1 MSSRSCCVPFHC
13 VHQDLPPP
21 RQCLCTSSQPPLPA
35 STVLPRI
42 LRLAR
47 IGVPFLR
54 SIYAPL
60 EPLTW
65 TRAEPPYRGESET
78 ITETVNT
85 ETLNYLVS
93 TRGLGDD
100 ERTTRRLTSRLTS
113 RLTCRLAHLNRL
125 ARSNR
130 KLYTA
135 MTPPRKLEL
144 MLWQTQPTELA
155 KKHTCGLFVLLSV

>member
-1 MSSRSCCVPFHC
+1 M
-13 VHQDLPPP
+13 
-21 RQCLCTSSQPPLPA
+21 A
-35 STVLPRI
+35 Y
-42 LRLAR
+42 
-47 IGVPFLR
+47 GVPFLR

-60 EPLTW
+60 EPLSW

-85 ETLNYLVS
+85 ETLNYLVG

-100 ERTTRRLTSRLTS
+100 EQTTSRLTS

-135 MTPPRKLEL
+135 MTPTRKLEL
-144 MLWQTQPTELA
+144 MLWRTQPTELA
-155 KKHTCGLFVLLSV
+155 KKHTCGLFVLLV